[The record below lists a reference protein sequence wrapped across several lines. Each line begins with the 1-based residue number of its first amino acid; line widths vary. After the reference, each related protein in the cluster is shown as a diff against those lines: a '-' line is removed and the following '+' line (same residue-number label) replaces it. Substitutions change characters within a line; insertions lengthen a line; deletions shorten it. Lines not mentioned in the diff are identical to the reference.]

1 MVLDTQ
7 PKLFGATSVHSIS
20 DAAHNLL
27 MAAWSIRSHNDW
39 VVKAVQLFCAAF
51 AGVCPSER
59 VSAMLHD
66 TSNLRPARSRP
77 RLFETLLLS
86 SLVVACV
93 AVNRGSGA
101 DTVDELRAAYRKN
114 IDKIQLL
121 TQDLPRQ
128 RDKLSKLEKDP
139 EKKNTDDVA
148 KAREAVDKATM
159 ELDTDLA
166 ERKAALEPLLKE
178 ELDKGGP
185 YERIAY
191 ANIIG
196 DEAQQL
202 RYPSKAI
209 PGLAAKL
216 HPEVPFLV
224 ELTEPGSKNPLEVR
238 QAAALALGK
247 TNGDPKVI
255 VTALAKLLRDQ
266 QNPVSLR
273 LAAAEALG
281 RPIQHLLRS
290 QAQAATQ
297 PQPGKTAGSEKDDT
311 SRDLRSILV
320 DSSAMV
326 WPVLLGGLKDPS
338 PAVRRLCA
346 SEARDITGTFLDQAQ
361 VAQSHEFYQEFADL
375 LKAFQDDMPQLLL
388 GLDDRDPAVNLQIL
402 TTVDDLATARLR
414 ANKNL
419 NPEVPRKPLSRNGQ
433 TQTPGRA
440 GGILLVDFQ
449 AQEKPAADDQDSALP
464 AALKSALP
472 PLLKSMK
479 SPDVNIRRAAG
490 FALEDIG
497 SDSPEVLDAEAGSLN
512 DPDRFVRWTML
523 RTLGRAAPK
532 EAKVVVPAVIPLLR
546 DEDIDVRLNA
556 VHVLDRYGKEA
567 GAAATEALAK
577 MLAGADM
584 SVQIAA
590 FKAMQSIGILDA
602 PALKLVALQ
611 LQNPEPS
618 VRVSAAETLGRGGKN
633 AVGLLPVLEQA
644 LNDTDEKV
652 RTAASEALLR
662 IKN

>member
-1 MVLDTQ
+1 M
-7 PKLFGATSVHSIS
+7 
-20 DAAHNLL
+20 
-27 MAAWSIRSHNDW
+27 M
-39 VVKAVQLFCAAF
+39 
-51 AGVCPSER
+51 
-59 VSAMLHD
+59 HD

-86 SLVVACV
+86 SLAVALI

-114 IDKIQLL
+114 IDKILLL
-121 TQDLPRQ
+121 TQELPRQ

-139 EKKNTDDVA
+139 EKKNSDDVA

-166 ERKAALEPLLKE
+166 ERKAALEPILKE

-185 YERIAY
+185 FERIAY

-196 DEAQQL
+196 DEAQLL
-202 RYPSKAI
+202 RYPSKAM

-216 HPEVPFLV
+216 HPEVPYLV
-224 ELTEPGSKNPLEVR
+224 QLTEPGPNNPVEVR

-247 TNGDPKVI
+247 TNGDPKV
-255 VTALAKLLRDQ
+255 VVAALAKLLRDQ
-266 QNPVSLR
+266 QNPLSLR

-311 SRDLRSILV
+311 SRDLRSILM
-320 DSSAMV
+320 DSSATV
-326 WPVLLGGLKDPS
+326 WPVLLDGLKDPS

-346 SEARDITGTFLDQAQ
+346 SEARDITGAFLDQAQ
-361 VAQSHEFYQEFADL
+361 VAQSHDFYQEYADL

-388 GLDDRDPAVNLQIL
+388 GLDDRDPAVNLPIL
-402 TTVDDLATARLR
+402 TVVDDLATARLR
-414 ANKNL
+414 VNKNL
-419 NPEVPRKPLSRNGQ
+419 NPEAPRKPVSRNGQ
-433 TQTPGRA
+433 THTPERTGA
-440 GGILLVDFQ
+440 ILLVDFQ
-449 AQEKPAADDQDSALP
+449 AQEKPVADDQDNALPSAL
-464 AALKSALP
+464 KIALP
-472 PLLKSMK
+472 PLLRSMK

-490 FALEDIG
+490 YALEDIA
-497 SDSPEVLDAEAGSLN
+497 SDSPEILHAEAAALN

-546 DEDIDVRLNA
+546 DEDIDIRLNA
-556 VHVLDRYGKEA
+556 AHVIERYGKEA
-567 GAAATEALAK
+567 GSAAGEAVAR
-577 MLAGADM
+577 MLANDDT

-590 FKAMQSIGILDA
+590 FKALQAIGVLDV
-602 PALKLVALQ
+602 PALALVAQQ
-611 LQNPEPS
+611 LQNSDAS
-618 VRVSAAETLGRGGKN
+618 VRVSAAETLGRAGKN
-633 AVGLLPVLEQA
+633 SARFLPALEQA
-644 LNDTDEKV
+644 MNDTDEKV